1 MFAVFPGWEDMTKN
15 GLPIRLGRRL
25 EISLAYYSRVW
36 CDCLHQHTF
45 RLIGISVVSDLGV
58 YMPIAKT

>member
-15 GLPIRLGRRL
+15 GLPMRLGGWL
-25 EISLAYYSRVW
+25 EISLAYDSRVW
-36 CDCLHQHTF
+36 CDCPHQRTF
-45 RLIGISVVSDLGV
+45 RLIDISVVSYLGV